1 VDSPV
6 RGEMGYAPWSRDA
19 SRAEARHSPSTRRPR
34 VGLEEYLVGE
44 LFGICAATATTPVC
58 EFDGSR
64 AERADGARVRR
75 IKEVVPM
82 RVSGPCVRSPSQ
94 ARPGPA

>member
-1 VDSPV
+1 MHPG
-6 RGEMGYAPWSRDA
+6 RGTPREPKRVIALRLVA
-19 SRAEARHSPSTRRPR
+19 PR